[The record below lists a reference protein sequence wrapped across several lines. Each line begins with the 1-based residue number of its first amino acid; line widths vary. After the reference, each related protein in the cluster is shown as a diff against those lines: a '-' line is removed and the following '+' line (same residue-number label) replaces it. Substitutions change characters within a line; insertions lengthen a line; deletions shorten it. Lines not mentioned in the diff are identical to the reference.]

1 MPGGGT
7 EAMVDNDGVVR
18 SISWRDLCPWTLLFR
33 VFRLSVSLQPLALAL
48 LGALFCSLGWW
59 LIGAVLL
66 SETSRQDPS
75 VRAFQANVVQWP
87 DRHSLTAVT
96 ESDAMQEL
104 APTEVTPST
113 VPAPPAPTSKAPAES
128 TKDAAREANQ
138 NSTTQAT
145 PVANTVTANVAAV
158 QTSDRSLTANPAAEI
173 AKPSDLGPELAG
185 PRDSSTISE
194 IWHGTFGRA
203 PFYAI
208 AEPLRRWLVPGIPWD
223 QRGYYLLGGLWT
235 IAVWS
240 WFGGA
245 ITRIAAVRLGRD
257 ERVGFRE
264 SLEFARRKLISF
276 LGAPLLPMAGIL
288 ALMLPLIL
296 LGLIMRLNIG
306 VALAGLVWGLM
317 GLIGFGIAL
326 FAIGLLFGW
335 PLMWATIS
343 TEGSDAFDGI
353 SRSYAYTFQR
363 PLHYLAYFLIAA
375 VLGLLGWV
383 LVDLFFETLIQL
395 VYLAVGMGAGA
406 VRVEQ
411 IRAAL
416 TTTDANASS
425 LVWFGAIL
433 MSATNRVFRGFLR
446 AYGFSYLWVA
456 ASAIYLLLRH
466 DADQAELDDV
476 FLEEDDQA
484 TYGLPRLQPDEAG
497 VPGVAADDTDEETA
511 E

>member
-1 MPGGGT
+1 MPGEGT
-7 EAMVDNDGVVR
+7 EAMVENDGVVR

-48 LGALFCSLGWW
+48 LGALLSSLGWW
-59 LIGAVLL
+59 LVGAVLL
-66 SETSRQDPS
+66 SETSRQDAS
-75 VRAFQANVVQWP
+75 VRAFQANVVHWP
-87 DRHSLTAVT
+87 DRHSLTAVSERDVLQIPASL
-96 ESDAMQEL
+96 ES
-104 APTEVTPST
+104 ST
-113 VPAPPAPTSKAPAES
+113 PAPPKSLPSSKEATKNTATAVPPTSSVS
-128 TKDAAREANQ
+128 T
-138 NSTTQAT
+138 S
-145 PVANTVTANVAAV
+145 
-158 QTSDRSLTANPAAEI
+158 NPAAEV
-173 AKPSDLGPELAG
+173 AKPSEISADLANSNDVGSASRENAVAESATS
-185 PRDSSTISE
+185 R
-194 IWHGTFGRA
+194 IWHDTLGRA

-208 AEPLRRWLVPGIPWD
+208 AEPLRRWLVPGLPWD

-235 IAVWS
+235 VAVWS

-276 LGAPLLPMAGIL
+276 LGAPLLPMGGIL
-288 ALMLPLIL
+288 GLMLPLIL
-296 LGLIMRLNIG
+296 LGLIMRLNVG
-306 VALAGLVWGLM
+306 VALAGLIWAVM

-363 PLHYLAYFLIAA
+363 PLHYLVYAVIAA
-375 VLGLLGWV
+375 TLGFLGWM
-383 LVDLFFETLIQL
+383 LVDLFCETLIQL

-406 VRVEQ
+406 ARVEQ
-411 IRAAL
+411 VRAAL
-416 TTTDANASS
+416 VTTDANTSS
-425 LVWFGAIL
+425 LVWFGSVLI
-433 MSATNRVFRGFLR
+433 SGTNRVFRGFLR

-456 ASAIYLLLRH
+456 ASAIYLLLRK

-497 VPGVAADDTDEETA
+497 VPGVAADETDEETA